1 MEQLIKCPNCGKEM
15 IRTSNRLTEI
25 ICVAWD
31 QIDGES
37 EYEPRTGYRYKCN
50 YCNIKYNSL
59 KNHWTI
65 PKSIKPDITYKQE
78 NCIGVICKN
87 LGIQQP
93 HIISKFAASKFINEH
108 LEESKKVTKE
118 RIEDYYERISDIE
131 FEEGWDFF

>member
-25 ICVAWD
+25 VCVVWD

-65 PKSIKPDITYKQE
+65 PKSIKPDITYKQQ
-78 NCIGVICKN
+78 NCVNIICKN
-87 LGIQQP
+87 LNIPTP